1 MNMSEVAHFFSKEQ
15 FGNVVEAKPFRM
27 GMSGA
32 SVYDVTTER
41 GSYVLRVASPHTQNW
56 ERQMAVLRLVS
67 DNAIAPRI
75 LFMDSAARATIS
87 DKIPGT
93 GLIGAMGDPN
103 TRGPAIMSLVDT
115 LAKMHTIP
123 ASDIVATD
131 PMSVVGELWRA
142 QSVRAGFP
150 EWAGKIGK
158 TFGAIEAILATDERR
173 VLSHNDLNPGN
184 VLWDGNRAWLIDF
197 EASARIHPYYD
208 LAGFTLFLSLPLE
221 SALGLLAKQEAA
233 AISQEQA
240 VVFECL
246 RRVAAALYG
255 MIFLSLVPDLQAI
268 PVTTLEETGTL
279 NDCYAL
285 HSAGK
290 VPLQSAAGQ
299 GGMAKAF
306 LKLAMT

>member
-1 MNMSEVAHFFSKEQ
+1 MSMSEVGKYFSQEQ
-15 FGNVVEAKPFRM
+15 FGTVLDANPFSM

-41 GSYVLRVASPHTQNW
+41 GSYVLRVASAHTQNW

-67 DNAIAPRI
+67 DNAISPPI
-75 LFMDSAARATIS
+75 LFMDATARATIS
-87 DKIPGT
+87 AKIPGT
-93 GLIGAMGDPN
+93 GLIGAMSDPN
-103 TRGPAIMSLVDT
+103 TRGPAIKSLVDT
-115 LAKMHTIP
+115 LAKMHAIP

-131 PMSVVGELWRA
+131 PLAVVRELWNI

-150 EWAGKIGK
+150 EWATKIGK
-158 TFGAIEAILATDERR
+158 TFGAIEAVLATDERR

-184 VLWDGNRAWLIDF
+184 VLWDGKRAWLIDF
-197 EASARIHPYYD
+197 EASARVHPYYD

-221 SALGLLAKQEAA
+221 SALGLLAKQEGAA
-233 AISQEQA
+233 VTQEQA
-240 VVFECL
+240 VVFECF

-268 PVTTLEETGTL
+268 PVTTLEETGAL
-279 NDCYAL
+279 SDCYAL
-285 HSAGK
+285 HSGGQ

>member
-1 MNMSEVAHFFSKEQ
+1 MSASEVSKYFSHEQ
-15 FGNVVEAKPFRM
+15 FGSVLEAKPLSM

-41 GSYVLRVASPHTQNW
+41 GSYVLRVAGPHTQDW
-56 ERQMAVLRLVS
+56 QRQMAVLRLVS

-75 LFMDSAARATIS
+75 LFMDAAERATITE
-87 DKIPGT
+87 KVPGT
-93 GLIGAMGDPN
+93 GLIGAMSDPN

-115 LAKMHTIP
+115 VAKMHAIP

-131 PMSVVGELWRA
+131 PLIVVRQLWNV
-142 QSVRAGFP
+142 QSVRPGFP
-150 EWAGKIGK
+150 EWANKIGK
-158 TFGAIEAILATDERR
+158 TFGAIEAVLSTDERR

-184 VLWDGNRAWLIDF
+184 VLWDGTRAWLIDF

-221 SALGLLAKQEAA
+221 SALGLLAKQEGS
-233 AISQEQA
+233 AITQEQA

-255 MIFLSLVPDLQAI
+255 MIFLSLVPDLQTV
-268 PVTTLEETGTL
+268 PVTALEETGTL
-279 NDCYAL
+279 SDCYAR
-285 HSAGK
+285 HSSGQ
-290 VPLQSAAGQ
+290 VPLQSAVGQ
-299 GGMAKAF
+299 GAMGKAF